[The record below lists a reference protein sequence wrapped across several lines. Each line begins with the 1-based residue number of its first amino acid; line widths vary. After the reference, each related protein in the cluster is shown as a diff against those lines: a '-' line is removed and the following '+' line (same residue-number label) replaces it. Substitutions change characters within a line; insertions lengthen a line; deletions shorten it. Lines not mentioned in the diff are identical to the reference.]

1 MQVAGGRLRMDLQ
14 IDSFDIR
21 LLNLIQHN
29 NLAGAAEL
37 AKHVPLSAS
46 AITRRLRR
54 LRDKG
59 IIARDIALLS
69 PHLLQSRV
77 RALVLLQLQEHSET
91 ALGDLRNSLGKA
103 EQVQSCF
110 EISGGFDVAVMV
122 IARDLAA
129 FNEFADE
136 AFARNPAVRR
146 YESSFIKKEIKNLP
160 LVPLDEADAA

>member
-1 MQVAGGRLRMDLQ
+1 MDLQ
-14 IDSFDIR
+14 LDSFDIR
-21 LLNLIQHN
+21 LLNLLQHN

-37 AKHVPLSAS
+37 AKEVPLSPS

-59 IIARDIALLS
+59 AIARDMALLS
-69 PHLLQSRV
+69 PLVVRTRV
-77 RALVLLQLQEHSET
+77 RALVLLQLQQHSET
-91 ALGDLRNSLGKA
+91 AVGELRSNLAKA

-110 EISGGFDVAVMV
+110 EISGGFDIAVMV
-122 IARDLAA
+122 IARDLEA

-136 AFARNPAVRR
+136 AFARNPAIQR

-160 LVPLDEADAA
+160 VVFLDEADAA

>member
-1 MQVAGGRLRMDLQ
+1 MDLQ
-14 IDSFDIR
+14 LDSFDIR

-37 AKHVPLSAS
+37 AKDVPLSPS

-59 IIARDIALLS
+59 VIARDIALLS
-69 PHLLQSRV
+69 PALVQTRV
-77 RALVLLQLQEHSET
+77 RALVLLQLQQHSES
-91 ALGDLRNSLGKA
+91 ALRELRSNLSEA
-103 EQVQSCF
+103 EQVQTCF
-110 EISGGFDVAVMV
+110 EISGGFDIAVMV

-129 FNEFADE
+129 FNDFADE
-136 AFARNPAVRR
+136 AFARNPAIRR

-160 LVPLDEADAA
+160 VIPLDEADAA